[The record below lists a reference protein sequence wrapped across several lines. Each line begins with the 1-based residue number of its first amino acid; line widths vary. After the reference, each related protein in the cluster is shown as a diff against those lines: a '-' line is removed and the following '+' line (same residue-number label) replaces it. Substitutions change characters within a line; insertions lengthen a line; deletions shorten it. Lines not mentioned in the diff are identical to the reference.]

1 MARIDIEIEDYLD
14 EVATK
19 YLVQEL
25 KKRNDFTAK
34 DLDLTEIEIPKFKNS
49 EQLLKYLKQLLG
61 LRTWHDKKNK
71 PRLRKKIYLREYL
84 TKVLKHL
91 K

>member
-25 KKRNDFTAK
+25 KKRADFKPA
-34 DLDLTEIEIPKFKNS
+34 DLDLTTIEIPKFKTS
-49 EQLLKYLKQLLG
+49 EQLLKFIKQLLG
-61 LRTWHDKKNK
+61 LREWH
-71 PRLRKKIYLREYL
+71 
-84 TKVLKHL
+84 TKERIISEINNL
-91 K
+91 